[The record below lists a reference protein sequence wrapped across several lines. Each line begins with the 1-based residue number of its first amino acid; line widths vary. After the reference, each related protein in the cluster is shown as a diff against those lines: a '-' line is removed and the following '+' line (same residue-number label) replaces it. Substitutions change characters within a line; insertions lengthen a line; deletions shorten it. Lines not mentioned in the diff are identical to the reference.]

1 MPGCY
6 SWTSPPTI
14 STSRPR
20 KCSRR
25 RCRTSR
31 APSSS
36 SRTTATSSM
45 PSRPGSGLSTRV
57 RSRPISA
64 TTPIWSGRASGRA
77 DWWWPA
83 SPSRRLAATAAN
95 RPGPPGG
102 RSLPAPAPA
111 ALALGRASGPP
122 GLPPAVSIAYAL
134 TIAAGLLAVDQLAE
148 YMPGAWVDVLG
159 AALLVLSLM
168 TIVVCLRAGWRRR
181 RDRLGRRAL
190 LWAGAAIGPA
200 VLAVFAVLVLVQ
212 SAQIASDISG
222 ADVPLTR
229 PLIKSLPR
237 PPGTRL
243 LDQKPGLADTESISE
258 DFSAQNLNSIVP
270 FYEAELSKN
279 AWVEDKAS
287 ATTSIVW
294 FTKGAYLLS
303 VAVDP
308 PSSSYTLTV
317 DRINANL
324 LGTPSPTV
332 SPTP

>member
-1 MPGCY
+1 MGA
-6 SWTSPPTI
+6 
-14 STSRPR
+14 
-20 KCSRR
+20 RR
-25 RCRTSR
+25 RR
-31 APSSS
+31 
-36 SRTTATSSM
+36 
-45 PSRPGSGLSTRV
+45 
-57 RSRPISA
+57 I
-64 TTPIWSGRASGRA
+64 
-77 DWWWPA
+77 D
-83 SPSRRLAATAAN
+83 RRL
-95 RPGPPGG
+95 
-102 RSLPAPAPA
+102 SAPA
-111 ALALGRASGPP
+111 APLGPVASNGHPW
-122 GLPPAVSIAYAL
+122 LLPAVSIAYAL

-159 AALLVLSLM
+159 AALLALSLM
-168 TIVVCLRAGWRRR
+168 TIVVWLRAGWRRR

-212 SAQIASDISG
+212 NAQIASEISG
-222 ADVPLTR
+222 ADVHLTR
-229 PLIKSLPR
+229 PLIESLSR